1 MIFMAQSI
9 SSCKI
14 ARARNNFLDKRNDR
28 LYSGRTP
35 SNRAGWQVLVTL
47 ANPYTADSYPVK
59 NEESTMPDH
68 SITGTRNKGETP
80 YAIVKLTPNDLEGKD
95 WVYLQEWASNLNVS
109 VGVLLHRI
117 LVAAIIGQLYV
128 EKIPKI

>member
-1 MIFMAQSI
+1 M
-9 SSCKI
+9 
-14 ARARNNFLDKRNDR
+14 
-28 LYSGRTP
+28 P
-35 SNRAGWQVLVTL
+35 S
-47 ANPYTADSYPVK
+47 
-59 NEESTMPDH
+59 H

-95 WVYLQEWASNLNVS
+95 WVYLQQWASNLNVS

-128 EKIPKI
+128 EKIPQF